1 MAQCNDKRSKKQTA
15 ADDKP
20 EQSLALECLP
30 KKNRLY
36 FRRTSA
42 YNNNGMIIMR

>member
-20 EQSLALECLP
+20 EQSLALECPP
-30 KKNRLY
+30 KKKQALL
-36 FRRTSA
+36 SPHI
-42 YNNNGMIIMR
+42 GI